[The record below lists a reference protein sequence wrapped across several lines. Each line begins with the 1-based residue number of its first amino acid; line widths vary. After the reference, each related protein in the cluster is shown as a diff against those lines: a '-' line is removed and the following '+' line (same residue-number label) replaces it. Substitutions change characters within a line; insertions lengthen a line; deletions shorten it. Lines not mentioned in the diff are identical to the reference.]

1 MAYEEI
7 IVQQEDRIGIVKLNR
22 PEKLNALSARMAD
35 EVTEAVESLSANQG
49 VGVLILTG
57 MGKAFCA
64 GGDLA
69 DMVNPPAPPVEFF
82 DWLRIHGNRM
92 IRTLHFCGKPTI
104 ASVGG
109 PAMGGGFNMALACDM
124 ILASSKASFGQV
136 FIRLGLHPDC
146 GGTFF
151 LPRRIGT
158 AQACEL
164 IFTGEIISAE
174 KAYEIGI
181 VNRVVNPDQLEEETR
196 KLAAKIA
203 CGPPIA
209 LTLAK
214 RNIYKGMDVDLDTML
229 ELEGYAQSVLTQTQ
243 DYLEGVS
250 AFKEKRVPRFEGK

>member
-1 MAYEEI
+1 
-7 IVQQEDRIGIVKLNR
+7 
-22 PEKLNALSARMAD
+22 
-35 EVTEAVESLSANQG
+35 
-49 VGVLILTG
+49 
-57 MGKAFCA
+57 MGA
-64 GGDLA
+64 
-69 DMVNPPAPPVEFF
+69 
-82 DWLRIHGNRM
+82 
-92 IRTLHFCGKPTI
+92 
-104 ASVGG
+104 
-109 PAMGGGFNMALACDM
+109 GFNMALACDM
-124 ILASSKASFGQV
+124 ILASSNASFGQV

-151 LPRRIGT
+151 LPRKIGT
-158 AQACEL
+158 AKACEL
-164 IFTGEIISAE
+164 IFAGEIISAE

-196 KLAAKIA
+196 KLATKIA

-250 AFKEKRVPRFEGK
+250 AFKKKRVPRFEGK